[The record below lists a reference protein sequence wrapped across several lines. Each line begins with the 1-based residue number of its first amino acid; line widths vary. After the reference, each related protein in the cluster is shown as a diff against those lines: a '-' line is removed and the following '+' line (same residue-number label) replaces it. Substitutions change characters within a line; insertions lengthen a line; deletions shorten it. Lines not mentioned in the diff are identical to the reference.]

1 MGICLYIYMHGQHI
15 QQQCDIWK
23 KMNMS
28 LSESGIYPPNGYSE
42 GIMMIKQRML
52 GYPNFDEA
60 ISN

>member
-1 MGICLYIYMHGQHI
+1 MHGQHI

-52 GYPNFDEA
+52 VYPNFDEA